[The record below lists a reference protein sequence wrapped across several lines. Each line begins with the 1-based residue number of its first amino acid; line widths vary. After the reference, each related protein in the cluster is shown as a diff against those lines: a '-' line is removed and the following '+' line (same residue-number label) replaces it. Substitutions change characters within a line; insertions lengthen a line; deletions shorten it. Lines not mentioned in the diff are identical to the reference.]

1 LTAESLSP
9 GGAENMGMMVHGS
22 LDTTL
27 DPVDNEVLSFD
38 DDPAVGLT
46 AAKIQPTG
54 GRKRRRVEISLETGG
69 VDARYWIN
77 GVDPTAAEGHLVHD
91 GDVIE
96 LNGHNILSR
105 FRIIG
110 VAAGASKAMVTY
122 YG

>member
-1 LTAESLSP
+1 
-9 GGAENMGMMVHGS
+9 
-22 LDTTL
+22 
-27 DPVDNEVLSFD
+27 
-38 DDPAVGLT
+38 
-46 AAKIQPTG
+46 
-54 GRKRRRVEISLETGG
+54 
-69 VDARYWIN
+69 
-77 GVDPTAAEGHLVHD
+77 VHD